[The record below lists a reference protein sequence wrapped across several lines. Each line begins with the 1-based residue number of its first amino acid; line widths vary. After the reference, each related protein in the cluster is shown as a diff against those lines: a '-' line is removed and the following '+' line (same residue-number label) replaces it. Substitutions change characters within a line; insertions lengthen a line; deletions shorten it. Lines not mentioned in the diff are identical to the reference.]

1 MKKVAFI
8 ALVLFSCFACSPRIV
23 EKIKVEKEYIDRIQ
37 RDSVI
42 LRDSIWQKE
51 YIKGDTIYQDRY
63 VYKYIYKDKFRTD
76 TLIREVHDTTQVQ
89 VPVEKKLSFAQKV
102 KINSFWWLL
111 ISVIGLLAWTFRK
124 PIVSLIKKI

>member
-23 EKIKVEKEYIDRIQ
+23 EKIRVEKEYIDRIQ
-37 RDSVI
+37 RDSII
-42 LRDSIWQKE
+42 LRDSVWQKE
-51 YIKGDTIYQDRY
+51 YIKGDTVFQDRFI
-63 VYKYIYKDKFRTD
+63 YKYIYRDKFRTD

-89 VPVEKKLSFAQKV
+89 VPVEKKLSFSQKA

-111 ISVIGLLAWTFRK
+111 AAVIGLLAWTFRK
-124 PIVSLIKKI
+124 PILSLIKKI

>member
-1 MKKVAFI
+1 MKKVVFI
-8 ALVLFSCFACSPRIV
+8 ALVLLSCFACSPRIV

-51 YIKGDTIYQDRY
+51 YIKGDTVYQDRY

-76 TLIREVHDTTQVQ
+76 TLIREVHDTTNVQ

-111 ISVIGLLAWTFRK
+111 ISIIGLLAWTFRK

>member
-51 YIKGDTIYQDRY
+51 YIKGDTVYQDKY

-76 TLIREVHDTTQVQ
+76 TLIHEVHDTTQVQ
-89 VPVEKKLSFAQKV
+89 VPVEKKLSFAQKA

-111 ISVIGLLAWTFRK
+111 ATVIGLLAWTFRK

>member
-1 MKKVAFI
+1 M
-8 ALVLFSCFACSPRIV
+8 
-23 EKIKVEKEYIDRIQ
+23 EKEYIDRIQ

-51 YIKGDTIYQDRY
+51 YIKGDTVYQDKY

-76 TLIREVHDTTQVQ
+76 TLIHEVHDTTQVQ
-89 VPVEKKLSFAQKV
+89 VPVEKKLSFAQKA

-111 ISVIGLLAWTFRK
+111 ATVIGLLAWTFRK